1 VTKNV
6 DLFEW
11 PVRVYFEDVDSG
23 GIVYYASYLKFME
36 RARTEW
42 LRCRGIDVAV
52 LARKE
57 RVLFVVKSLKLDYR
71 HPAKLSNALHV
82 SVVLQE
88 IHRASLDL
96 WQEITYDNLTLCSG
110 SLRLACLDADTLRPR
125 RIPETIIEGL

>member
-1 VTKNV
+1 MVQRPMDGAKEGAAF
-6 DLFEW
+6 LFALGIGK
-11 PVRVYFEDVDSG
+11 RGGG
-23 GIVYYASYLKFME
+23 GIE
-36 RARTEW
+36 
-42 LRCRGIDVAV
+42 VAV

-71 HPAKLSNALHV
+71 HPAKLSNALQV

-88 IHRASLDL
+88 IHRVSLDL

-125 RIPETIIEGL
+125 RIPETLIEEL